1 MSTSKYIIT
10 LTLLLLIPLFAEA
23 QIYRAPTKKE
33 AEQIGKRIYV
43 ISTGDTTRVVNTI
56 SGGLTDEY
64 SKFLFRKSQNAE
76 IDSIFGETDPNYS
89 NLEEAVLD
97 IDRLLREVGEEKK
110 INNERNDAL
119 GFRLARD
126 YRNRKKKEQAAMNI
140 ADSLMKKDASI
151 QELTNMYIGFNGK
164 PTYYINGLEVPFSVT
179 NQLYPSEVIKREM
192 RVTDTASGNPFGEIW
207 YLVSEK
213 TLNRLK
219 IPIDLTNDYL
229 FNNNVATTATAV
241 PVNNTSE
248 AKKKAPKAPEPV
260 IRREITAD
268 GKQVDRVVKTEETDI
283 PEEKSATES
292 TTRIISRTVND
303 EKVGTDENATYIINR
318 PGIKRVAN
326 PPQSTI
332 RQQHYNS
339 NNNSS
344 ATTTNNNV
352 ENQEKPAKVEEKK
365 QQDNTPKTVPKK
377 SVRRIKE
384 RLQNQYKD

>member
-1 MSTSKYIIT
+1 MSTSKYIII
-10 LTLLLLIPLFAEA
+10 LISLLLFPLLADA
-23 QIYRAPTKKE
+23 QIYRAPTKNE
-33 AEQIGKRIYV
+33 AEQIGKKIYI
-43 ISTGDTTRVVNTI
+43 ISTGDTTRVVNRTG
-56 SGGLTDEY
+56 GGLTDKY
-64 SKFLFRKSQNAE
+64 SKFLFRKNQSAE
-76 IDSIFGETDPNYS
+76 VDSIFGETDPTYS
-89 NLEEAVLD
+89 GLEEAALD
-97 IDRLLREVGEEKK
+97 VDKLLREIEAEKR

-126 YRNRKKKEQAAMNI
+126 YRNLKKKEQTAINI
-140 ADSLMKKDASI
+140 ADSLIKKDASI
-151 QELTNMYIGFNGK
+151 EKLTNMYIGFNGK

-219 IPIDLTNDYL
+219 IPVDLTTDYL
-229 FNNNVATTATAV
+229 FNNNVATTATSV
-241 PVNNTSE
+241 PVNSAAE
-248 AKKKAPKAPEPV
+248 AKKKTPKTPDPV

-268 GKQVDRVVKTEETDI
+268 GKQIDRVVKTEEADI
-283 PEEKSATES
+283 PEEKSTAASAT
-292 TTRIISRTVND
+292 RVISRTVND

-318 PGIKRVAN
+318 PGIKRITN

-339 NNNSS
+339 SS
-344 ATTTNNNV
+344 VTTNNAANKD
-352 ENQEKPAKVEEKK
+352 EPAKVEEKK
-365 QQDNTPKTVPKK
+365 QEDNTPKTIPRK

-384 RLQNQYKD
+384 KLQNQYKD

>member
-1 MSTSKYIIT
+1 MSTSKYII
-10 LTLLLLIPLFAEA
+10 LSIFLLLFPLLAEA
-23 QIYRAPTKKE
+23 QIYRAPTKVE
-33 AEQIGKRIYV
+33 AEQIGKKIYV

-56 SGGLTDEY
+56 SGGLTDKY

-97 IDRLLREVGEEKK
+97 IDRLLREVGVEKK

-140 ADSLMKKDASI
+140 ADSLLRKDASI

-164 PTYYINGLEVPFSVT
+164 PSYYINGVEVPFSLT

-192 RVTDTASGNPFGEIW
+192 RVTDTASGNPFGEVW

-213 TLNRLK
+213 TLNRLR
-219 IPIDLTNDYL
+219 IPIDLTNEYL
-229 FNNNVATTATAV
+229 FNNSVANKATTV
-241 PVNNTSE
+241 PVNNSLE
-248 AKKKAPKAPEPV
+248 IKKKAPKAPEPV
-260 IRREITAD
+260 VRREITAD
-268 GKQVDRVVKTEETDI
+268 GKHVDRVVKIEDTDI
-283 PEEKSATES
+283 PEEKKASES

-303 EKVGTDENATYIINR
+303 EKVGTDDNATYIVNR
-318 PGIKRVAN
+318 PGIKRVVN

-339 NNNSS
+339 GTT
-344 ATTTNNNV
+344 TTTN
-352 ENQEKPAKVEEKK
+352 ETNQTNQTEPAKVEEKK
-365 QQDNTPKTVPKK
+365 QTENTPKTVPKK

-384 RLQNQYKD
+384 RIQNQN

>member
-1 MSTSKYIIT
+1 MSTSKYIII
-10 LTLLLLIPLFAEA
+10 LISLLLFPLLADA
-23 QIYRAPTKKE
+23 QIYRAPTKNE
-33 AEQIGKRIYV
+33 AKQIGKKIYI

-64 SKFLFRKSQNAE
+64 SKFLFRKDKSAE
-76 IDSIFGETDPNYS
+76 ADSIFGETDPTYS
-89 NLEEAVLD
+89 GLEEAALD
-97 IDRLLREVGEEKK
+97 VDRLLREIEAEKR
-110 INNERNDAL
+110 INSERNDAL

-126 YRNRKKKEQAAMNI
+126 YRNRKKKEQAAINI
-140 ADSLMKKDASI
+140 ADSLMRKDASI
-151 QELTNMYIGFNGK
+151 EELTNMYIGFNGK
-164 PTYYINGLEVPFSVT
+164 PTYYINGLEVPFSIT

-207 YLVSEK
+207 FLVSEK

-229 FNNNVATTATAV
+229 FNNNVATTASAV
-241 PVNNTSE
+241 PVNNT
-248 AKKKAPKAPEPV
+248 ADTKRKASKAPEPV

-283 PEEKSATES
+283 PKEKSATES

-303 EKVGTDENATYIINR
+303 EKVGTDESATYIINR
-318 PGIKRVAN
+318 PGIKRIAN

-339 NNNSS
+339 NST
-344 ATTTNNNV
+344 TTTNNNIQ
-352 ENQEKPAKVEEKK
+352 NQDKAVKVEEKK
-365 QQDNTPKTVPKK
+365 QQDDTPKTVPKK

>member
-1 MSTSKYIIT
+1 MSTSKYIII
-10 LTLLLLIPLFAEA
+10 LISLLLFPLLAEA
-23 QIYRAPTKKE
+23 QIYRTPTKNE
-33 AEQIGKRIYV
+33 AKQIGRKIYV
-43 ISTGDTTRVVNTI
+43 ISTGDTTRVVNPT

-64 SKFLFRKSQNAE
+64 SKFLFIKNHNAAV
-76 IDSIFGETDPNYS
+76 DSIFGETNPTYS
-89 NLEEAVLD
+89 GLEEAALD
-97 IDRLLREVGEEKK
+97 VDELLREIEAEKR

-126 YRNRKKKEQAAMNI
+126 YRNRKKKERAAMNI

-164 PTYYINGLEVPFSVT
+164 PTYYINGLEVSFSVT

-192 RVTDTASGNPFGEIW
+192 RVTDTASGNPFGEVW

-213 TLNRLK
+213 TLDRLK

-229 FNNNVATTATAV
+229 FNNNVASTAATV
-241 PVNNTSE
+241 PVNSAAE
-248 AKKKAPKAPEPV
+248 VKKKAPKAPEPV

-268 GKQVDRVVKTEETDI
+268 GKQVDRVVKTEETDM
-283 PEEKSATES
+283 PEEKSTTES

-332 RQQHYNS
+332 RQQHYN
-339 NNNSS
+339 NSS
-344 ATTTNNNV
+344 NTTTTNNATNKD
-352 ENQEKPAKVEEKK
+352 EPAKVEEKK
-365 QQDNTPKTVPKK
+365 QENNTPKTVPKK

-384 RLQNQYKD
+384 RLQNQYKDE